1 MNHEDWIDKTLDAM
15 RADHLERRIQVYPA
29 VGGRFERNGRTLL
42 NFSTN
47 DYLDLSRNPD
57 VVRAAEQA
65 LRQYGAGATASR
77 LVTGTLPIHDELE
90 RRLAEHK
97 GYPAALLFGSGYMT
111 NAGVVS
117 ALVGPHDTV
126 YVDRLVHASVI
137 DAVLLSRARMQRF
150 RHNHIPDLAQRLR
163 NHTGGGR
170 QLIITESLF
179 SMDGDLAPLP
189 ELADLAEQHGAV
201 LMVDEAH
208 ATGVYGPRGAGLVAE
223 HRLQS
228 RVQVCMGTLSK
239 ALGGYGG
246 FIACSEK
253 IRALMIN
260 KARALIYTTALPPPV
275 VAGASAALHILEQQP
290 DRGRT
295 LLQRAAQIRDRLQ
308 QAGLNTLHSASQIIP
323 VLVGDNEKALDLSRR
338 LLDRGM
344 LVVAMRPP
352 TVPPGM
358 GRLRLSLTL
367 AHSDKDIQQAA
378 DILVHCAREVNL
390 L

>member
-29 VGGRFERNGRTLL
+29 AGGRFEQNGHTIL

-47 DYLDLSRNPD
+47 DYLDLSRHPD
-57 VVRAAEQA
+57 VIRAAGRA
-65 LRQYGAGATASR
+65 LHRYGAGAGASR
-77 LVTGTLPIHDELE
+77 LVTGTLPVHEELE
-90 RRLAEHK
+90 RRLAAHK
-97 GYPAALLFGSGYMT
+97 GYPAALLFGSGYLT

-117 ALVGPHDTV
+117 TLVGPRDTV

-137 DAVLLSRARMQRF
+137 DAVLLSRARMERF
-150 RHNHIPDLAQRLR
+150 RHNHLPDLEDRLR
-163 NHTGGGR
+163 KHRGGGR
-170 QLIITESLF
+170 RLIITESLF
-179 SMDGDLAPLP
+179 SMDGDLAPLT
-189 ELADLAEQHGAV
+189 ELADLAEQYGAL

-208 ATGVYGPRGAGLVAE
+208 ATGVYGPGGAGRVAE

-228 RVQVCMGTLSK
+228 RVHVCMGTLSK

-246 FIACSEK
+246 FITCSEK
-253 IRALMIN
+253 FRSLMIN

-275 VAGASAALHILEQQP
+275 VAGAIAALDTLETQP
-290 DRGRT
+290 DRGRV
-295 LLQRAAQIRDRLQ
+295 LLQRAARFRDRLQ
-308 QAGLNTLHSASQIIP
+308 SDGLNTLHSESQIIP
-323 VLVGDNEKALDLSRR
+323 VLVGDNEKALEWSRR

-358 GRLRLSLTL
+358 ARLRLSLTL
-367 AHSDKDIQQAA
+367 AHSDKDIQRAA
-378 DILVHCAREVNL
+378 DHLVECAREVNL